1 MTTQTAEELDIFNA
15 TKPVKAAETPRAQE
29 PQQVKKPSANAI
41 QGDRKKRMVNFVNR
55 IQGWHFLVFAVVL
68 AVLFTMVPKLFSKPH
83 TSAPQQATPVQQPVS
98 VRDVLTAPEPAPQ
111 EPLAPV
117 GTAEQSGV
125 TTEQL
130 KALNEQVQ
138 SLGGIVVGLQ
148 KTLSE
153 LEAKVALIE
162 SGPAAGGKKV
172 VQQQP
177 VRRQPQASEPSAVA
191 GYSLN
196 TVYSDQAWIRHGEKT
211 FVVQVGD
218 LVDGLKIIGID
229 PVARRVTT
237 SRGVIR

>member
-1 MTTQTAEELDIFNA
+1 MTTQAADELDIFNA
-15 TKPVKAAETPRAQE
+15 NKPGKVAEVPRAQE
-29 PQQVKKPSANAI
+29 PRQEKAPPKNSI
-41 QGDRKKRMVNFVNR
+41 QGDRKKRIVNIVNR
-55 IQGWHFLVFAVVL
+55 IEGWHILVFTAVL
-68 AVLFTMVPKLFSKPH
+68 AILFVMVPKLLHKPEA
-83 TSAPQQATPVQQPVS
+83 SASQQPTPIQQPVS
-98 VRDVLTAPEPAPQ
+98 ATDVLTAPAPAPQ
-111 EPLAPV
+111 EPVAPV
-117 GTAEQSGV
+117 QTAVQSGISADQV
-125 TTEQL
+125 

-162 SGPAAGGKKV
+162 SGTSAGGKKV

-177 VRRQPQASEPSAVA
+177 VRRQSQVSQPSAVA

>member
-1 MTTQTAEELDIFNA
+1 MTTQAADELDIFNA
-15 TKPVKAAETPRAQE
+15 TKPGKAAELPKAQE
-29 PQQVKKPSANAI
+29 PRQEKAAPKNAI
-41 QGDRKKRMVNFVNR
+41 QGDRKKRIANIVNR
-55 IQGWHFLVFAVVL
+55 IEGWHFLVLAVVL
-68 AVLFTMVPKLFSKPH
+68 AILFVMVPKLLPKPQA
-83 TSAPQQATPVQQPVS
+83 SAPQQPTPVQQQVS
-98 VRDVLTAPEPAPQ
+98 ASDVLTAPEHVPQ
-111 EPLAPV
+111 EPVAPV
-117 GTAEQSGV
+117 ETAEQSGITADQV
-125 TTEQL
+125 

-177 VRRQPQASEPSAVA
+177 VRRQPQVSQPSAVA